1 MKKGLGA
8 KKGVIDNIPAVRI
21 VGKYSVNCIE
31 SIEQRFG
38 DQLSYLANCGMFD
51 HICRLACMTSPVLLG
66 FISFQPYN
74 ATRPIQFNGRLDIVS
89 AERWTNRWMRNSVMC
104 DQYGH
109 IMQVNFYS

>member
-1 MKKGLGA
+1 MIYLLY
-8 KKGVIDNIPAVRI
+8 VRI

-38 DQLSYLANCGMFD
+38 D